1 MSYIFRKFNYFSF
14 LKVLS
19 LDSQVEEEV
28 GNLHRNLLRLIDVG
42 AFSDKAEWKD
52 PCISFILP
60 EVLCEN
66 CNHVR
71 DIDLCKDT
79 FQDIEDNK

>member
-1 MSYIFRKFNYFSF
+1 MSFIYTFFS
-14 LKVLS
+14 KVLS
-19 LDSQVEEEV
+19 LDSQIAEEV
-28 GNLHRNLLRLIDVG
+28 NNLHRNLLRLIDVG
-42 AFSDKAEWKD
+42 AFSDKAQWKD

-71 DIDLCKDT
+71 DIDLCKDSH
-79 FQDIEDNK
+79 QDVDENK